1 MIWVQHDLYR
11 NFLKSFNSGD
21 INLSLDI
28 FRSELSDLLTH
39 KPNDF
44 FMLLD
49 KVGIKY
55 KKKQSYEELLD
66 IVLREMKVNEK
77 FVRGLA
83 FIIGENNKVNKKNPK
98 ISWVKLLDTIKRGIE
113 QIAVY
118 FEKNPRA
125 EKLFRRKALDM
136 VELKSS
142 VIGDDNR
149 DLKKKDNTVYWIIG
163 ISVIGVAGYLVYR
176 HFKKLDE
183 ARLRAESLNGSNL
196 PKMELGG
203 DLSVNDS
210 INANNSLVD
219 NNASGLNNNSM
230 INDPSFN
237 VSPDVLQPE
246 VIVPQM
252 PNPNNNIQNQNI
264 PNVNPNAININVN
277 SNPNP
282 IQNSTNNS
290 PSIQQNNVNI

>member
-44 FMLLD
+44 FMLLE
-49 KVGIKY
+49 KVGIKH

-125 EKLFRRKALDM
+125 EKLFRKKALDM

-142 VIGDDNR
+142 VRGDDNR
-149 DLKKKDNTVYWIIG
+149 DLKKKDNTIYWIIG
-163 ISVIGVAGYLVYR
+163 IAAIGVVGYLVYR
-176 HFKKLDE
+176 HFKKIDE
-183 ARLRAESLNGSNL
+183 ARLREESLNVSNL

-210 INANNSLVD
+210 IT
-219 NNASGLNNNSM
+219 NNNSIVNNGNNANQINNVNPM
-230 INDPSFN
+230 SNDPSFN
-237 VSPDVLQPE
+237 VSPDVLKPE
-246 VIVPQM
+246 ATIPQM
-252 PNPNNNIQNQNI
+252 PNPNANIQNQNI
-264 PNVNPNAININVN
+264 PNVSPNAININVN
-277 SNPNP
+277 PNPNP
-282 IQNSTNNS
+282 IQNSINNT
-290 PSIQQNNVNI
+290 PSI

>member
-28 FRSELSDLLTH
+28 FRSELSDLLTN

-44 FMLLD
+44 FMLLE
-49 KVGIKY
+49 KVEIKH

-163 ISVIGVAGYLVYR
+163 IAVIGIAGYLVYR
-176 HFKKLDE
+176 HFKKVDE
-183 ARLRAESLNGSNL
+183 ARLRVESLNGSNL

-210 INANNSLVD
+210 INTNNSLVD

-237 VSPDVLQPE
+237 VSPDVLKPE
-246 VIVPQM
+246 TTIPQI
-252 PNPNNNIQNQNI
+252 PNPNAIIQNQNI

-282 IQNSTNNS
+282 VQTSMNNS